1 MTRFAFDIV
10 EHISSGK
17 KVVVSTINRESSSM
31 FAHGSVYAETKV
43 FEFFPDEEHW
53 ESVLASGEA
62 CEGSR
67 YTHDRFVTQFRETG
81 TFPDET

>member
-1 MTRFAFDIV
+1 MTRVAFDIV
-10 EHISSGK
+10 EHTPSGR

-53 ESVLASGEA
+53 GSVLATGEA
-62 CEGSR
+62 SEGSR
-67 YTHDRFVTQFRETG
+67 YTHDRFVAQFRETG
-81 TFPDET
+81 TFPDD